1 MRPASLGE
9 RQAHLHLR
17 RYRLRPVNVNKVA
30 FFLVAA
36 LVISLTS
43 PIHAQEITP
52 AITDAAPYALS
63 AASFLGDAGN
73 TDRIRGAR
81 IQADGT
87 LVLAANLTSAPAGV
101 TPLLLNGATASSAG
115 AILRMTPDGKTIL
128 SLTRVGAQIEDLA
141 IDDTGNLY
149 AALWADGV
157 VKLDPTATQVLWSRR
172 PASGKV
178 MRIDAGGAG
187 HAVALV
193 TSANDP
199 EADAPGAG
207 TVETYAPDGS
217 QISSVVGKSNTL
229 DVCLH
234 PPSQTAVLIGWRQAN
249 VSGAPVQIAYLQ
261 GRGYDG
267 AAKYTTYDW
276 STDAA
281 SDRFINRPENNMAD
295 TRGYRCA
302 IGGDGKLYAAF
313 EAAGGNHIF
322 RYSPFDIA
330 ARVSITGGDQWHA
343 FFNTRAEHKT
353 FFARYDAATGAYLA
367 GQQLLTRLSSG
378 AGNTLRVRRGA
389 IDADAL
395 GRVYI
400 GGESAWGL
408 PMPPHPAYTPKPGET
423 TFNHLAANAG
433 AYLGGAWFVVMSADL
448 KTRLYVTRLT
458 TGGNTDA
465 LDARVIAGDLANIA
479 FAGRT
484 TNLTETY
491 ALNAVQPA
499 GSGAQE
505 GWFGVIAPAASA
517 VTACFSM
524 TPSFGPPPLTV
535 AFDAS
540 ASTTLTGTITN
551 YAWAFGDGALGS
563 GVQVTHTYASAGVF
577 TVVMTVTNNVGQSA
591 SATQTLVVG
600 GQRVLMPV
608 IVR

>member
-1 MRPASLGE
+1 
-9 RQAHLHLR
+9 
-17 RYRLRPVNVNKVA
+17 VNVNKIA
-30 FFLVAA
+30 LFLVVA
-36 LVISLTS
+36 LVINITS
-43 PIHAQEITP
+43 PTHAQDIAT
-52 AITDAAPYALS
+52 TDTSPYALS
-63 AASFLGDAGN
+63 TASFIGDSGN
-73 TDRIRGAR
+73 TDRVRGAR

-87 LVLAANLTSAPAGV
+87 IVLAANLTSEPAGV
-101 TPLLLNGATASSAG
+101 TPLLLNSATAASAG
-115 AILRMTPDGKTIL
+115 AIVRLTPNGKTAL
-128 SLTRVGAQIEDLA
+128 SLTRVGAQIEDLSL
-141 IDDTGNLY
+141 DDAGNIY
-149 AALWADGV
+149 AALWADGA
-157 VKLDPTATQVLWSRR
+157 VKLDPAATQVLWSKK
-172 PASGKV
+172 PAAGTV

-187 HAVALV
+187 HAVALI
-193 TSANDP
+193 TTANDP

-207 TVETYAPDGS
+207 TIETYAPDGS
-217 QISSVVGKSNTL
+217 QISSVAGKSNTL

-234 PPSQTAVLIGWRQAN
+234 APSLTAVLIGWRQASA
-249 VSGAPVQIAYLQ
+249 SGAPVQIAYLQ

-267 AAKYTTYDW
+267 AAKYTAYDW
-276 STDAA
+276 STDPA

-322 RYSPFDIA
+322 RYSPFDITA
-330 ARVSITGGDQWHA
+330 KVSIVGGDQWHA

-353 FFARYDAATGAYLA
+353 FFARYDAASGAYLA
-367 GQQLLTRLSSG
+367 GQQLLARLSSG

-389 IDADAL
+389 IAADAL

-433 AYLGGAWFVVMSADL
+433 AYLGGAWLVVTSADL

-465 LDARVIAGDLANIA
+465 LDARVIAGDQANIV

-491 ALNAVQPA
+491 SLNAVQPA

-505 GWFGVIAPAASA
+505 GWFGVIAPAAGA
-517 VTACFSM
+517 VTVRFSM
-524 TPSFGPPPLTV
+524 APSFGPPPLAV

-540 ASTTLTGTITN
+540 ASTTLTGTVTT
-551 YAWAFGDGALGS
+551 YAWDFGDGALSS
-563 GVQVTHTYASAGVF
+563 GAQVTHTYTSAGIF
-577 TVVMTVTNNVGQSA
+577 TVAMTATTSAGQIGSVTQS
-591 SATQTLVVG
+591 LIVG
-600 GQRVLMPV
+600 GQRVMMPV
-608 IVR
+608 VVR